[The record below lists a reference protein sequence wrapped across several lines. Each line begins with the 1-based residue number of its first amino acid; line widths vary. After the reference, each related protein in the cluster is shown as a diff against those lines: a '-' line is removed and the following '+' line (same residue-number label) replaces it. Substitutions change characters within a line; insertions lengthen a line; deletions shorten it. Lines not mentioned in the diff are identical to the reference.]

1 MAGPILQI
9 DHLSKIYNRGVIGTG
24 SFRQDLQRWWST
36 TFKASKNGFF
46 NSEQDDLSGG
56 NAFYAL
62 DDINLQIN
70 AGEVWGIVGPNGA
83 GKSTLLKI
91 ISRIIKPTTGQVL
104 GKGKVSSLLEI
115 GTGFHQ
121 ELTGRENIFLSGYVL
136 GMKKR
141 DILRNFDDIVSFSGI
156 GTFIDTPVKRYS
168 SGMYVRLAF
177 AVAAFLEPD
186 ILIIDEVLAV
196 GDAEFQKK
204 CLGKM
209 KEVTTQ
215 QGRTIL
221 FVSHNMQAVNQLCSK
236 AVYLNRGKASSIG
249 DVHSVVNTYLTSLQK
264 INLEASWKSQELAP
278 GTATLRVNSVILA
291 PQLPAPG
298 IPLDI
303 RTPFTCTIRFWN
315 IADDQDLSVGLHLFS
330 LTGECIFDVASPS
343 IFCKRGLVEA
353 TCQIPG
359 NFLNNGS
366 YYISIIFVKETSV
379 QVFYLEECIHFEI
392 EDFRENMNWY
402 GQWMGVV
409 RPKFPFTIRQIEYE
423 GPE

>member
-1 MAGPILQI
+1 MTGPILQI
-9 DHLSKIYNRGVIGTG
+9 DHLSKIYHRGVIGTG

-36 TFKASKNGFF
+36 TIKGSKNGFF
-46 NSEQDDLSGG
+46 NPENTDLSGG

-70 AGEVWGIVGPNGA
+70 EGEVWGIVGPNGA

-141 DILRNFDDIVSFSGI
+141 EIIRHFDDIVNFSGI
-156 GTFIDTPVKRYS
+156 GPFIDTPVKRYS

-215 QGRTIL
+215 KGRTIL
-221 FVSHNMQAVNQLCSK
+221 FVSHNLQAVNQLCSK
-236 AVYLNRGKASSIG
+236 AIYLKGGKANSIG

-278 GTATLRVNSVILA
+278 GTATLKVNSVILA
-291 PQLPAPG
+291 PQLSAEG
-298 IPLDI
+298 VPLDI
-303 RTPFTCTIRFWN
+303 RTPFTCAIRFWN
-315 IADDQDLSVGLHLFS
+315 IADDQNLSVGLHLFT

-343 IFCKRGLVEA
+343 IVCNRGLVEA

-366 YYISIIFVKETSV
+366 YYISIIFVKDTSV

-423 GPE
+423 RPE